1 MGNPSIGLH
10 RRYWLK
16 VFGRFISRKPYGSF
30 FLEGYLPAFLL
41 GLSMPSKYMVSV
53 SLDLETITAWEALPM
68 GEKSKRVREALR
80 TASIVS
86 DRDALVKV
94 LRRQVKK
101 LKDEVYYLRSGGDLE

>member
-1 MGNPSIGLH
+1 MGNHSISLH

-30 FLEGYLPAFLL
+30 FLEGYLPTRRLRPD
-41 GLSMPSKYMVSV
+41 MPSKYMVSV

-94 LRRQVKK
+94 LRRKIK
-101 LKDEVYYLRSGGDLE
+101 SLENEVYYLRSGGDLE

>member
-1 MGNPSIGLH
+1 MGNHSISLH

-30 FLEGYLPAFLL
+30 FLEGYLPTRRLRPD
-41 GLSMPSKYMVSV
+41 MPSKYMVSV

-68 GEKSKRVREALR
+68 GEKSKRIREALR

-86 DRDALVKV
+86 ERDLLIKC
-94 LRRQVKK
+94 LDKQIKR
-101 LKDEVYYLRSGGDLE
+101 LKDEVYFLRHGGE

>member
-1 MGNPSIGLH
+1 
-10 RRYWLK
+10 LK

-41 GLSMPSKYMVSV
+41 GVFMPSKYMVSV
-53 SLDLETITAWEALPM
+53 SLYLETITAWEALPM

-86 DRDALVKV
+86 DRDALVEA
-94 LRRQVKK
+94 LRRKVKS
-101 LKDEVYYLRSGGDLE
+101 LENEVYYLRSGGD